1 MNDHFFRR
9 TIEFAHPIVMANQ
22 AQYEPGAVK
31 TAKQL
36 GIRALPP
43 DTPFV
48 CEVRE
53 VFRWNNGL
61 AKMQRSLSVEW
72 RSQEILNGRQYVLPA
87 DSEQGLYFEVHSQS
101 SAAA

>member
-1 MNDHFFRR
+1 MY
-9 TIEFAHPIVMANQ
+9 MANQ

-48 CEVRE
+48 CEARE
-53 VFRWNNGL
+53 VFRWNNAS
-61 AKMQRSLSVEW
+61 AKMQPTISVEW
-72 RSQEILNGRQYVLPA
+72 RSQEIMHGRRYVLPA
-87 DSEQGLYFEVHSQS
+87 ESGQGLYFEIHSQP

>member
-1 MNDHFFRR
+1 MY
-9 TIEFAHPIVMANQ
+9 MANRE
-22 AQYEPGAVK
+22 QYERGAVK

-53 VFRWNNGL
+53 VFRWNNASG
-61 AKMQRSLSVEW
+61 KMQRGPSVEW
-72 RSQEILNGRQYVLPA
+72 RSRVMLNGRQYVLPA
-87 DSEQGLYFEVHSQS
+87 DSGHGLYFEIHSQS

>member
-1 MNDHFFRR
+1 MY
-9 TIEFAHPIVMANQ
+9 MANQ

-53 VFRWNNGL
+53 VFRWNNAS
-61 AKMQRSLSVEW
+61 AKMQRSVSVEW
-72 RSQEILNGRQYVLPA
+72 RSQKILNGRLYVLPA
-87 DSEQGLYFEVHSQS
+87 GSGQGLYFEVHSQS

>member
-1 MNDHFFRR
+1 
-9 TIEFAHPIVMANQ
+9 MANRE
-22 AQYEPGAVK
+22 QYERGAVK

-43 DTPFV
+43 DMPFV

-53 VFRWNNGL
+53 VSRWNNAS
-61 AKMQRSLSVEW
+61 AKMQRSVSIEW
-72 RSQEILNGRQYVLPA
+72 RSHVMRNGRQYVLPA
-87 DSEQGLYFEVHSQS
+87 DNGQRLYFEIHSQS

>member
-1 MNDHFFRR
+1 MY
-9 TIEFAHPIVMANQ
+9 MANQ

-43 DTPFV
+43 DTPFI

-53 VFRWNNGL
+53 VFRWSNAF
-61 AKMQRSLSVEW
+61 AKMQRSVSVEW
-72 RSQEILNGRQYVLPA
+72 RSQEILNGRRYVLPA
-87 DSEQGLYFEVHSQS
+87 ESGHGLYFEIHS

>member
-1 MNDHFFRR
+1 
-9 TIEFAHPIVMANQ
+9 MANR
-22 AQYEPGAVK
+22 AEYERGAVK

-43 DTPFV
+43 ATLFE

-53 VFRWNNGL
+53 VFRWDN
-61 AKMQRSLSVEW
+61 ASAAMQRDVSVEW
-72 RSQEILNGRQYVLPA
+72 RSQDTIQGRRYVLPA
-87 DSEQGLYFEVHSQS
+87 ESPQGLYFEIHSQG

>member
-1 MNDHFFRR
+1 
-9 TIEFAHPIVMANQ
+9 MANQ
-22 AQYEPGAVK
+22 AQYERGAVK

-53 VFRWNNGL
+53 VFRWNNAL

-72 RSQEILNGRQYVLPA
+72 RSREIIRGRRYVLPA
-87 DSEQGLYFEVHSQS
+87 GSAQGLYFEVHSQS

>member
-1 MNDHFFRR
+1 
-9 TIEFAHPIVMANQ
+9 MANRE
-22 AQYEPGAVK
+22 QYERGAVK

-53 VFRWNNGL
+53 VSRWNNAS
-61 AKMQRSLSVEW
+61 AKMQRSVSVEW
-72 RSQEILNGRQYVLPA
+72 RSHVMRNGRQYVLPA
-87 DSEQGLYFEVHSQS
+87 DTGQGLYFEIHSQS

>member
-1 MNDHFFRR
+1 
-9 TIEFAHPIVMANQ
+9 MANQ

-43 DTPFV
+43 DTPFA

-53 VFRWNNGL
+53 VFRWNNAT

-72 RSQEILNGRQYVLPA
+72 RSQEILNGRRYVLPTG
-87 DSEQGLYFEVHSQS
+87 SGQGLYFEVHSQS

>member
-1 MNDHFFRR
+1 MY
-9 TIEFAHPIVMANQ
+9 MANQ
-22 AQYEPGAVK
+22 AQYERGAVK

-53 VFRWNNGL
+53 VSRWNNAS

-72 RSQEILNGRQYVLPA
+72 RSQVMLNGRQYVLPA
-87 DSEQGLYFEVHSQS
+87 DTGQALYFEIHSQS

>member
-1 MNDHFFRR
+1 
-9 TIEFAHPIVMANQ
+9 MANQ
-22 AQYEPGAVK
+22 AQYERGAVK

-43 DTPFV
+43 DMPFV

-53 VFRWNNGL
+53 VSRWSNAS

-72 RSQEILNGRQYVLPA
+72 RSQVMLNGRQYVLPA
-87 DSEQGLYFEVHSQS
+87 DSGQSLYFEVHSQA

>member
-1 MNDHFFRR
+1 MY
-9 TIEFAHPIVMANQ
+9 MANQ
-22 AQYEPGAVK
+22 AQYERGAVK

-53 VFRWNNGL
+53 VFRWNNAL

-72 RSQEILNGRQYVLPA
+72 RSQAILNGRRYVLPA
-87 DSEQGLYFEVHSQS
+87 GSRHGLYFEIHSHS

>member
-1 MNDHFFRR
+1 MY
-9 TIEFAHPIVMANQ
+9 MANQ

-48 CEVRE
+48 CEARE
-53 VFRWNNGL
+53 VFRWNNAS
-61 AKMQRSLSVEW
+61 AKMQRRVSVEW
-72 RSQEILNGRQYVLPA
+72 RSQEIIRGRRYVLPA
-87 DSEQGLYFEVHSQS
+87 ESGQGLYFEIHSQP

>member
-1 MNDHFFRR
+1 MY
-9 TIEFAHPIVMANQ
+9 MANRE
-22 AQYEPGAVK
+22 QYERGAVK

-53 VFRWNNGL
+53 VSRWNNAS
-61 AKMQRSLSVEW
+61 AKMQRGLSVEW
-72 RSQEILNGRQYVLPA
+72 RSQVMLNGRQYILPA
-87 DSEQGLYFEVHSQS
+87 DTGQGLYFEIHSQS